1 MLFPVTR
8 EPGRFRVKGHA
19 STSHRATKWRRE
31 QSRGLQGG
39 DDSLYF
45 HCLLSLSLL
54 PETVSVAKVDN
65 KLSIFRHPTPE
76 SVLRATG
83 M

>member
-1 MLFPVTR
+1 
-8 EPGRFRVKGHA
+8 
-19 STSHRATKWRRE
+19 
-31 QSRGLQGG
+31 
-39 DDSLYF
+39 
-45 HCLLSLSLL
+45 
-54 PETVSVAKVDN
+54 VSVAKVDN